1 MYCFSFYL
9 TAGETDKE
17 VSFKTTINYMTSA
30 KYSLYFEKGKALSV

>member
-17 VSFKTTINYMTSA
+17 ESFKTTRNFMTSV
-30 KYSLYFEKGKALSV
+30 KYLLYFEKGKALSV